1 MAEGASKKLLKM
13 GDLIERTGV
22 QRQTIHFYINKGLL
36 PRPIKTSRNMAYY
49 EESYVERI
57 KLIKELQAK
66 KFLPLDVIKQIL
78 AQADGDLSPS
88 EIDVIKLSR
97 EGLFEIEELRREYE
111 PQTLS
116 ELSDHT
122 GLPPE
127 EIEEMELYEM
137 ISSVAPNE
145 QGDKAD
151 ERGEK
156 IYGDRDIR
164 IVEAFS
170 QMRKGGLT
178 KERGFDVELFRLHVD
193 FINILATEEVKIF
206 GRNFAEHFSKDS
218 SKLLPQI
225 AENAVETIN
234 QFISCL
240 RRKKVFDAVD
250 ALSGAGDGGPNKK

>member
-1 MAEGASKKLLKM
+1 MAEGTSKKLLKM

-22 QRQTIHFYINKGLL
+22 RRQTIHFYINKGLL
-36 PRPIKTSRNMAYY
+36 PRPLKTSRNMAYY

-78 AQADGDLSPS
+78 AQADANLSPS

-97 EGLFEIEELRREYE
+97 EGLFEIEELRGEYE

-122 GLPPE
+122 GLPGE

-137 ISSVAPNE
+137 ISSAHN
-145 QGDKAD
+145 

-164 IVEAFS
+164 IAEAFS

-206 GRNFAEHFSKDS
+206 GRNFAEHFSEDS

-225 AENAVETIN
+225 AENAVESIN
-234 QFISCL
+234 EFISCL
-240 RRKKVFDAVD
+240 RRKKVFDAVNT
-250 ALSGAGDGGPNKK
+250 LSGADAEDSNPEK